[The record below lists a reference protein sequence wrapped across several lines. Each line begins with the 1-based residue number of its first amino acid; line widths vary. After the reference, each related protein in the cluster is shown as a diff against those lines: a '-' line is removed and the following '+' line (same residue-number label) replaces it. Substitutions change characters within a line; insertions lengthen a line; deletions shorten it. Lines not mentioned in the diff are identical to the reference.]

1 MGREKK
7 RETISLTL
15 NQQTDP
21 GTSET
26 ESRRDKDGRKASFGT
41 LTPLQ
46 PSPPSNSPATATP
59 AENTPRSSSPTA
71 PASAMAPL
79 VECPSAAEE
88 AAAAAAAVVAQ
99 TETAAT
105 AAASAASASTMTQAM
120 FHSPS
125 LSPILNEDES
135 AKLLPL
141 IDKENTEVGRENPI
155 HEEASAAAS
164 AAAEAAA
171 SAASAEAAAVDSAA
185 ADVKPKSR
193 FQKPAPLEIHHDA
206 DDVDDFAAKKNEGT
220 EKKPTPEDVDGG
232 EIGADGKTNDASGA
246 GTELEAAA
254 SAMEAGVDGMRRRAD
269 QEEEDIEDGPKTPMV
284 SLTGKNMS
292 WWIDT

>member
-171 SAASAEAAAVDSAA
+171 SAEAAAVDSAA

-232 EIGADGKTNDASGA
+232 EIGADGKINDASGA